1 MKGMIL
7 VLSLILCGCSTTSK
21 IRDSYA
27 YDASDKFS
35 YEVNNPDEMTGEG
48 VAILKARL
56 DSRLAALGKLADGG
70 EPGAHRININIT
82 SYYMRHPAARA
93 LVGLMAGADTIK
105 SVVVITD
112 AEGKELG
119 RIDLFS
125 QNITI
130 LGTAKGLIEGHADK
144 IVDFVTGVRK

>member
-1 MKGMIL
+1 MKGMII

-27 YDASDKFS
+27 YDASDKFT
-35 YEVNNPDEMTGEG
+35 YQVNNPDEMTEEG

-56 DSRLAALGKLADGG
+56 DSRLASLGKLSDGT
-70 EPGAHRININIT
+70 EPNARKININIT
-82 SYYMRHPAARA
+82 SYYMRHAAARVM
-93 LVGLMAGADTIK
+93 VGIMAGADTIK

-119 RIDLFS
+119 RIDLYS

-144 IVDFVTGVRK
+144 VVDFVTGVRK